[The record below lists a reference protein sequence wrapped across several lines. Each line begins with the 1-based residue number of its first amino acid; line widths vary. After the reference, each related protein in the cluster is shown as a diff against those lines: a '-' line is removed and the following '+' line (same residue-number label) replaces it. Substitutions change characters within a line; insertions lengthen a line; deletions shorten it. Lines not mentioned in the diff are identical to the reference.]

1 MPPLPDDAAVDDGPD
16 LRSTIE
22 SAIDADEGG
31 GTEPSQPAESAPDS
45 TPQPVEKPAGEPQI
59 QAKGDR
65 DSLGR
70 FIPKG
75 KEAPGAPGT
84 APGTPGATQQANG
97 ALPPIQPAPLAP
109 ALQAPASWSPGAREH
124 WKTVPAAVQQEV
136 ARRESEMAR
145 YVNEMAPARNIAER
159 FTQTIQPFLGTIQAE
174 GVDPLTAVRNL
185 MSVTQTL
192 RSGTQYEKAQTLAQ
206 IVKVYGVDIQALDS
220 ALVGAEP
227 PAGSQQQQN
236 PQYVQQAVQQA
247 LAPLYQ
253 AAQNRQQQIAQ
264 AAEGEARSELETF
277 AQDPANEFFQDLRHE
292 MADIIELGE
301 RRGRDISIAD
311 AYRQAAMLHPE
322 VSKVMLARQQG
333 ANARQLTQNAQRARS
348 AAVSV
353 RGSAPVGNP
362 AGPEPSSIRES
373 IEAAISAHSGYS

>member
-22 SAIDADEGG
+22 SAIDGSEGG
-31 GTEPSQPAESAPDS
+31 DTDIAPDTPVAPDS
-45 TPQPVEKPAGEPQI
+45 APVEKPAGEPQI

-70 FIPKG
+70 FIPKAEKAAG
-75 KEAPGAPGT
+75 APGAT
-84 APGTPGATQQANG
+84 PGTPGPTGPTNG
-97 ALPPIQPAPLAP
+97 ALPPIQPAPQAP

-124 WKTVPAAVQQEV
+124 WKTVAPAVQQEI

-185 MSVTQTL
+185 MQVTQTL
-192 RSGTQYEKAQTLAQ
+192 RSGTQYEKASTLAQ
-206 IVKVYGVDIQALDS
+206 IVRVYGVDIASLDA
-220 ALVGAEP
+220 ALVGQAP
-227 PAGSQQQQN
+227 PEGSQQRM
-236 PQYVQQAVQQA
+236 PDVQQAVQQA

-253 AAQNRQQQIAQ
+253 AAQSRQNQLVQ
-264 AAEGEARSELETF
+264 AAEGEARSELEQF
-277 AQDPANEFFQDLRHE
+277 AADPANEFFNDLRVE

-311 AYRQAAMLHPE
+311 AYKQAAMLHPE

-333 ANARQLTQNAQRARS
+333 VNARQLTQNAQRARS

-353 RGSAPVGNP
+353 RGTAPVGNP

>member
-1 MPPLPDDAAVDDGPD
+1 MGPDDDAVDDGPD

-22 SAIDADEGG
+22 SAIESEGG
-31 GTEPSQPAESAPDS
+31 DTGASAEPTAPAAEP
-45 TPQPVEKPAGEPQI
+45 TPTGVDKGQSGEPQV

-70 FIPKG
+70 FIPKAEKAAG
-75 KEAPGAPGT
+75 APGAT
-84 APGTPGATQQANG
+84 PGTPGPTGPTNG
-97 ALPPIQPAPLAP
+97 ALPPIQPAPQAP

-124 WKTVPAAVQQEV
+124 WKTVAPAVQQEI

-185 MSVTQTL
+185 MQVTQTL
-192 RSGTQYEKAQTLAQ
+192 RSGTQYEKASTLAQ
-206 IVKVYGVDIQALDS
+206 IVRVYGVDIASLDA
-220 ALVGAEP
+220 ALVGQAP
-227 PAGSQQQQN
+227 PEGSQQRM
-236 PQYVQQAVQQA
+236 PDVQQAVQQA

-253 AAQNRQQQIAQ
+253 AAQSRQNQLVQ
-264 AAEGEARSELETF
+264 AAEGEARSELEQF
-277 AQDPANEFFQDLRHE
+277 AADPANEFFNDLRVE

-301 RRGRDISIAD
+301 RRSRDISIAD
-311 AYRQAAMLHPE
+311 AYKQAAMLHPE

-333 ANARQLTQNAQRARS
+333 VNARQLTQNAQRARS

-353 RGSAPVGNP
+353 RGTAPVGNP

>member
-1 MPPLPDDAAVDDGPD
+1 MPPIDGEADTEAPDD

-22 SAIDADEGG
+22 SAIDGAEGG
-31 GTEPSQPAESAPDS
+31 DAPAAPDA
-45 TPQPVEKPAGEPQI
+45 PVAPDREVAPVEKPAGEPQV

-70 FIPKG
+70 FLPKG
-75 KEAPGAPGT
+75 KEAPGAPGAT
-84 APGTPGATQQANG
+84 PGTPGPTQAAPAQPG
-97 ALPPIQPAPLAP
+97 AIQPAPLAP
-109 ALQAPASWSPGAREH
+109 APQAPASWSPAAREQ
-124 WKTVPAAVQQEV
+124 WKAIHPDVQREV
-136 ARRESEMAR
+136 ARREGEMAR
-145 YVNEMAPARNIAER
+145 YVNEMSSARNIAER

-185 MSVTQTL
+185 MQVTQTL
-192 RSGTQYEKAQTLAQ
+192 RSGTQYEKASTLAQ
-206 IVKVYGVDIQALDS
+206 IVRVYGVDIASLDA
-220 ALVGAEP
+220 ALVGQAP
-227 PAGSQQQQN
+227 PQGSQQQAPDVN
-236 PQYVQQAVQQA
+236 AAVQQA

-253 AAQNRQQQIAQ
+253 AAQQRQNQLMQS
-264 AAEGEARSELETF
+264 AEGEARSELETF
-277 AQDPANEFFQDLRHE
+277 AADPANEFFQDLRQE

-301 RRGRDISIAD
+301 KRGRDISIPE

-353 RGSAPVGNP
+353 RGTAPVGNP

-373 IEAAISAHSGYS
+373 IEAAIQAHSGY

>member
-1 MPPLPDDAAVDDGPD
+1 MGPDDDAVDDGPD

-22 SAIDADEGG
+22 SAIESEGG
-31 GTEPSQPAESAPDS
+31 DTSATPDAPVAPDS
-45 TPQPVEKPAGEPQI
+45 APVEKPVGEPQV

-70 FIPKG
+70 FIPKAEKAAG
-75 KEAPGAPGT
+75 APGAT
-84 APGTPGATQQANG
+84 PGTPGPTGPTNG
-97 ALPPIQPAPLAP
+97 ALPPIQPAPQAP

-124 WKTVPAAVQQEV
+124 WKTVAPAVQQEI

-185 MSVTQTL
+185 MQVTQTL
-192 RSGTQYEKAQTLAQ
+192 RSGTQYEKASTLAQ
-206 IVKVYGVDIQALDS
+206 IVRVYGVDIASLDA
-220 ALVGAEP
+220 ALVGQAP
-227 PAGSQQQQN
+227 PEGSQQRM
-236 PQYVQQAVQQA
+236 PDVQQAVQQA

-253 AAQNRQQQIAQ
+253 AAQSRQNQLVQ
-264 AAEGEARSELETF
+264 AAEGEARSELEQF
-277 AQDPANEFFQDLRHE
+277 AADPANEFFNDLRVE

-311 AYRQAAMLHPE
+311 AYKQAAMLHPE

-333 ANARQLTQNAQRARS
+333 VNARQLTQNAQRARS

-353 RGSAPVGNP
+353 RGTAPVGNP

>member
-1 MPPLPDDAAVDDGPD
+1 VNP
-16 LRSTIE
+16 E
-22 SAIDADEGG
+22 
-31 GTEPSQPAESAPDS
+31 
-45 TPQPVEKPAGEPQI
+45 
-59 QAKGDR
+59 
-65 DSLGR
+65 
-70 FIPKG
+70 
-75 KEAPGAPGT
+75 
-84 APGTPGATQQANG
+84 
-97 ALPPIQPAPLAP
+97 
-109 ALQAPASWSPGAREH
+109 
-124 WKTVPAAVQQEV
+124 VQKEV
-136 ARRESEMAR
+136 ARREYEMAR
-145 YVNEMAPARNIAER
+145 YVNESSAARNIAER

-206 IVKVYGVDIQALDS
+206 IVKVYGIDIQALDS

-227 PAGSQQQQN
+227 PAGSQQQMPDVN
-236 PQYVQQAVQQA
+236 AAVQQA

-253 AAQNRQQQIAQ
+253 AAHNQRQQIVQQ
-264 AAEGEARSELETF
+264 AEGEARTELETF
-277 AQDPANEFFQDLRHE
+277 AADPANEFFQDLRQE

-311 AYRQAAMLHPE
+311 AYKQAAMLHPE

-353 RGSAPVGNP
+353 RGAAPVGNP

-373 IEAAISAHSGYS
+373 IEAAIQAHSGY

>member
-1 MPPLPDDAAVDDGPD
+1 MGPDDDAVDDGPD
-16 LRSTIE
+16 PRSTIE
-22 SAIDADEGG
+22 SAIESEGG
-31 GTEPSQPAESAPDS
+31 DTSATPDAPVAPDS
-45 TPQPVEKPAGEPQI
+45 APVEKPVGEPQV

-70 FIPKG
+70 FIPKAEKAAG
-75 KEAPGAPGT
+75 APGAT
-84 APGTPGATQQANG
+84 PGTPGPTGPTNG
-97 ALPPIQPAPLAP
+97 ALPPIQPAPQAP

-124 WKTVPAAVQQEV
+124 WKTVAPAVQQEI

-185 MSVTQTL
+185 MQVTQTL
-192 RSGTQYEKAQTLAQ
+192 RSGTQYEKASTLAQ
-206 IVKVYGVDIQALDS
+206 IVRVYGVDIASLDA
-220 ALVGAEP
+220 ALVGQAP
-227 PAGSQQQQN
+227 PEGSQQRM
-236 PQYVQQAVQQA
+236 PDVQQAVQQA

-253 AAQNRQQQIAQ
+253 AAQSRQNQLVQ
-264 AAEGEARSELETF
+264 AAEGEARSELEQF
-277 AQDPANEFFQDLRHE
+277 AADPANEFFNDLRVE

-311 AYRQAAMLHPE
+311 AYKQAAMLHPE

-333 ANARQLTQNAQRARS
+333 VNARQLTQNAQRARS

-353 RGSAPVGNP
+353 RGTAPVGNP

>member
-1 MPPLPDDAAVDDGPD
+1 MPPLPDEGAAEAPDD

-22 SAIDADEGG
+22 SAIDSSDEGG
-31 GTEPSQPAESAPDS
+31 DAPVAPDK
-45 TPQPVEKPAGEPQI
+45 PVAPDAPVAPDKPAAEPQV

-75 KEAPGAPGT
+75 KEAPGAPAA
-84 APGTPGATQQANG
+84 APGTPGATQVAPTQPG
-97 ALPPIQPAPLAP
+97 AIQPAPLAP
-109 ALQAPASWSPGAREH
+109 ALQAPASWSPSAREH
-124 WKTVPAAVQQEV
+124 WKTVNPEVQKEV
-136 ARRESEMAR
+136 ARREGEMAR

-220 ALVGAEP
+220 AL
-227 PAGSQQQQN
+227 AGQPMPQGVQQQAPDVN
-236 PQYVQQAVQQA
+236 AAVQQA

-253 AAQNRQQQIAQ
+253 AAQTRQNQITQQ
-264 AAEGEARSELETF
+264 AEGEARTELETF
-277 AQDPANEFFQDLRHE
+277 AADPANEFFQDLRQE
-292 MADIIELGE
+292 MADIIELAD
-301 RRGRDISIAD
+301 RRGRNVSIAD
-311 AYRQAAMLHPE
+311 AYKQAAMLHPE

-333 ANARQLTQNAQRARS
+333 VNARQLTQNAQRARS

-353 RGSAPVGNP
+353 RGAAPVGNP

-373 IEAAISAHSGYS
+373 IEAAIAAHSGYS

>member
-1 MPPLPDDAAVDDGPD
+1 
-16 LRSTIE
+16 
-22 SAIDADEGG
+22 
-31 GTEPSQPAESAPDS
+31 
-45 TPQPVEKPAGEPQI
+45 
-59 QAKGDR
+59 
-65 DSLGR
+65 
-70 FIPKG
+70 
-75 KEAPGAPGT
+75 
-84 APGTPGATQQANG
+84 
-97 ALPPIQPAPLAP
+97 
-109 ALQAPASWSPGAREH
+109 
-124 WKTVPAAVQQEV
+124 
-136 ARRESEMAR
+136 
-145 YVNEMAPARNIAER
+145 
-159 FTQTIQPFLGTIQAE
+159 
-174 GVDPLTAVRNL
+174 

>member
-1 MPPLPDDAAVDDGPD
+1 MPPIDGEADTEAPDD

-22 SAIDADEGG
+22 SAIDGAEGG
-31 GTEPSQPAESAPDS
+31 DAPAAPDA
-45 TPQPVEKPAGEPQI
+45 PVAPDREVAPVEKPAGEPQV

-70 FIPKG
+70 FLPKG
-75 KEAPGAPGT
+75 KEAPGAPG
-84 APGTPGATQQANG
+84 APAGTPGPTQAAPAQPG
-97 ALPPIQPAPLAP
+97 AIQPAPLAP
-109 ALQAPASWSPGAREH
+109 APQAPASWSPAAREQ
-124 WKTVPAAVQQEV
+124 WKAIHPDVQREV
-136 ARRESEMAR
+136 ARREGEMAR
-145 YVNEMAPARNIAER
+145 YVNEMSSARNIAER

-185 MSVTQTL
+185 MQVTQTL
-192 RSGTQYEKAQTLAQ
+192 RSGTQYEKASTLAQ
-206 IVKVYGVDIQALDS
+206 IVRVYGVDIASLDA
-220 ALVGAEP
+220 ALVGQAP
-227 PAGSQQQQN
+227 PQGSQQQAPDVN
-236 PQYVQQAVQQA
+236 AAVQQA

-253 AAQNRQQQIAQ
+253 AAQQRQNQLMQS
-264 AAEGEARSELETF
+264 AEGEARSELETF
-277 AQDPANEFFQDLRHE
+277 AADPANEFFQDLRQE

-301 RRGRDISIAD
+301 KRGRDISIPE

-353 RGSAPVGNP
+353 RGTAPVGNP
-362 AGPEPSSIRES
+362 VGPEPSSIRES
-373 IEAAISAHSGYS
+373 IEAAIQAHSGYS

>member
-1 MPPLPDDAAVDDGPD
+1 MGPDDDAVDDGPD

-22 SAIDADEGG
+22 SAIESEGG
-31 GTEPSQPAESAPDS
+31 DTSATPDAPVAPDS
-45 TPQPVEKPAGEPQI
+45 APVEKPVGEPQV

-70 FIPKG
+70 FLPKG
-75 KEAPGAPGT
+75 KEAPGAPQA
-84 APGTPGATQQANG
+84 APGTPGPTQPTNG
-97 ALPPIQPAPLAP
+97 ALPPAPPAPLAP
-109 ALQAPASWSPGAREH
+109 ALQAPASWSPSAREH
-124 WKTVPAAVQQEV
+124 WKTVAPAVQQEI

-185 MSVTQTL
+185 MQVTQTL
-192 RSGTQYEKAQTLAQ
+192 RSGTQYEKASTLAQ
-206 IVKVYGVDIQALDS
+206 IVRVYGVDIASLDA
-220 ALVGAEP
+220 ALVGQAP
-227 PAGSQQQQN
+227 PPESQQQSN

-253 AAQNRQQQIAQ
+253 AAQSRQNQLVQ
-264 AAEGEARSELETF
+264 AAEGEARSELEAF
-277 AQDPANEFFQDLRHE
+277 AADPANEFFNDLRVE

-311 AYRQAAMLHPE
+311 AYKQAAMLHPE

-333 ANARQLTQNAQRARS
+333 VNARQLTQNAQRARS

-353 RGSAPVGNP
+353 RGTAPVGNP

>member
-1 MPPLPDDAAVDDGPD
+1 MPLDTDTAPDADTSDD
-16 LRSTIE
+16 LRSSIE
-22 SAIDADEGG
+22 SAFDGADEGG
-31 GTEPSQPAESAPDS
+31 GTPVAPDS
-45 TPQPVEKPAGEPQI
+45 AVAPDAPVAPEPDAQV

-70 FIPKG
+70 FLPKAE
-75 KEAPGAPGT
+75 KAPGAAAA
-84 APGTPGATQQANG
+84 APGTPGSQPPLNG
-97 ALPPIQPAPLAP
+97 AQAPIQPAPLAP

-124 WKTVPAAVQQEV
+124 WKTMNPEVQKEV
-136 ARRESEMAR
+136 QRREIEMQR

-185 MSVTQTL
+185 MQVTQTL

-206 IVKVYGVDIQALDS
+206 IIKVYGVDINTLDS
-220 ALVGAEP
+220 ALVGQP
-227 PAGSQQQQN
+227 PPQGSQQQMPDVN
-236 PQYVQQAVQQA
+236 AAVQQA

-253 AAQNRQQQIAQ
+253 AAQSRQMQITQ
-264 AAEGEARSELETF
+264 AAEGEARTELETF
-277 AQDPANEFFQDLRHE
+277 AADPANEFFQDLRHE

-301 RRGRDISIAD
+301 RRGRTISISD
-311 AYRQAAMLHPE
+311 AYKQAAMLHPE

-333 ANARQLTQNAQRARS
+333 ASARQLTQNAQRARS

-353 RGSAPVGNP
+353 RGTAPVGNP

-373 IEAAISAHSGYS
+373 IEAAISAHSGY

>member
-1 MPPLPDDAAVDDGPD
+1 MGPDDDAVDDGPD

-22 SAIDADEGG
+22 SAIESEGG
-31 GTEPSQPAESAPDS
+31 DTSATPDAPVAPDS
-45 TPQPVEKPAGEPQI
+45 APVEKPVGEPQV

-70 FIPKG
+70 FIPKAEKAAG
-75 KEAPGAPGT
+75 APGAT
-84 APGTPGATQQANG
+84 PGTPGPTGPTNG
-97 ALPPIQPAPLAP
+97 ALPPIQPAPQAP

-124 WKTVPAAVQQEV
+124 WKTVAPAVQQEI

-185 MSVTQTL
+185 MQVTQTL
-192 RSGTQYEKAQTLAQ
+192 RSGTQYEKASTLAQ
-206 IVKVYGVDIQALDS
+206 IVRVYGVDIASLDA
-220 ALVGAEP
+220 ALVGQAP
-227 PAGSQQQQN
+227 PEGSQQRM
-236 PQYVQQAVQQA
+236 PDVQQAVQQA

-253 AAQNRQQQIAQ
+253 AAQSRQNQLVQ
-264 AAEGEARSELETF
+264 AAEGEARSELEQF
-277 AQDPANEFFQDLRHE
+277 AADPANEFFNDLRHE

-311 AYRQAAMLHPE
+311 AYKQAAMLHPE

-333 ANARQLTQNAQRARS
+333 VNARQLTQNAQRARS

-353 RGSAPVGNP
+353 RGTAPVGNP

>member
-1 MPPLPDDAAVDDGPD
+1 MPPLPDDDAAVDDGPD

-22 SAIDADEGG
+22 SAIDGA
-31 GTEPSQPAESAPDS
+31 EPDTGASAEPTTPAAES
-45 TPQPVEKPAGEPQI
+45 TPTGVEKDQSGVPA

-70 FIPKG
+70 FLPKAEKAAG
-75 KEAPGAPGT
+75 APGAT
-84 APGTPGATQQANG
+84 PGTPGPTQPTNG

-109 ALQAPASWSPGAREH
+109 ALQAPASWSPSAREH
-124 WKTVPAAVQQEV
+124 WKTVAPAVQQEI

-206 IVKVYGVDIQALDS
+206 IIKVYGVDINTLD
-220 ALVGAEP
+220 AAIVGAEP
-227 PAGSQQQQN
+227 PEGSRQGQGVD
-236 PQYVQQAVQQA
+236 VQQAVQQA

-253 AAQNRQQQIAQ
+253 AAQQRQNQVMQ
-264 AAEGEARSELETF
+264 AAEGEARTELEAF
-277 AQDPANEFFQDLRHE
+277 AADPANEFFQDLRQE

-301 RRGRDISIAD
+301 RHGRTVTIPE
-311 AYRQAAMLHPE
+311 AYQRAAMLHPE

-353 RGSAPVGNP
+353 RGTAPVGNP
-362 AGPEPSSIRES
+362 TPHEPSSIRES
-373 IEAAISAHSGYS
+373 IEAAIEAHSGY

>member
-22 SAIDADEGG
+22 SALDSSEGG
-31 GTEPSQPAESAPDS
+31 DAPAAPDAPVAPDS
-45 TPQPVEKPAGEPQI
+45 QVAPAEKPAAEPQ

-70 FIPKG
+70 FLPKG
-75 KEAPGAPGT
+75 EKAAGAP
-84 APGTPGATQQANG
+84 AVPAGTPGATQAAPTQPG
-97 ALPPIQPAPLAP
+97 AIQPAPLAP
-109 ALQAPASWSPGAREH
+109 ALQAPASWSPSAREQ
-124 WKTVPAAVQQEV
+124 WKTVNPEVQKEV
-136 ARRESEMAR
+136 ARREYEMAR
-145 YVNEMAPARNIAER
+145 YVNESSAARNIAER

-206 IVKVYGVDIQALDS
+206 IVKVYGIDIQALDS

-227 PAGSQQQQN
+227 PAGSQQQMPDVN
-236 PQYVQQAVQQA
+236 AAVQQA

-253 AAQNRQQQIAQ
+253 AAHNQRQQIVQQ
-264 AAEGEARSELETF
+264 AEGEARTELETF
-277 AQDPANEFFQDLRHE
+277 AADPANEFFQDLRQE

-311 AYRQAAMLHPE
+311 AYKQAAMLHPE

-353 RGSAPVGNP
+353 RGAAPVGNP

-373 IEAAISAHSGYS
+373 IEAAIQAHSGY

>member
-1 MPPLPDDAAVDDGPD
+1 MGPDDDAVDDGPD

-22 SAIDADEGG
+22 SAIESEGG
-31 GTEPSQPAESAPDS
+31 DTSATPDAPVAPDS
-45 TPQPVEKPAGEPQI
+45 APVEKPVGEPQV

-70 FIPKG
+70 FIPKAEKAAG
-75 KEAPGAPGT
+75 APGAT
-84 APGTPGATQQANG
+84 PGTPGPTQQANG
-97 ALPPIQPAPLAP
+97 ALPPIQPAPQAP

-124 WKTVPAAVQQEV
+124 WKTVAPAVQQEI

-185 MSVTQTL
+185 MQVTQTL
-192 RSGTQYEKAQTLAQ
+192 RSGTQYEKASTLAQ
-206 IVKVYGVDIQALDS
+206 IVRVYGVDIASLDA
-220 ALVGAEP
+220 ALVGQAP
-227 PAGSQQQQN
+227 PPESQQQSN

-253 AAQNRQQQIAQ
+253 AAQSRQNQLVQ
-264 AAEGEARSELETF
+264 AAEGEARSELEQF
-277 AQDPANEFFQDLRHE
+277 AADPANEFFNDLRVE

-311 AYRQAAMLHPE
+311 AYKQAAMLHPE

-333 ANARQLTQNAQRARS
+333 VNARQLTQNAQRARS

-353 RGSAPVGNP
+353 RGTAPVGNP

>member
-1 MPPLPDDAAVDDGPD
+1 MPPIDGEADTEAPDD

-22 SAIDADEGG
+22 SAIDGAEGG
-31 GTEPSQPAESAPDS
+31 DAPAAPDA
-45 TPQPVEKPAGEPQI
+45 PVAPDREVAPVEKPAGEPQV

-70 FIPKG
+70 FLPKG
-75 KEAPGAPGT
+75 KEAPGAPG
-84 APGTPGATQQANG
+84 APAGTPGPTQAAPAQPG
-97 ALPPIQPAPLAP
+97 AIQPAPLAP
-109 ALQAPASWSPGAREH
+109 APQAPASWSPAAREQ
-124 WKTVPAAVQQEV
+124 WKAIHPDVQREV
-136 ARRESEMAR
+136 ARREGEMAR
-145 YVNEMAPARNIAER
+145 YVNEMSSARNIAER

-185 MSVTQTL
+185 MQVTQTL
-192 RSGTQYEKAQTLAQ
+192 RSGTQYEKASTLAQ
-206 IVKVYGVDIQALDS
+206 IVRVYGVDIASLDA
-220 ALVGAEP
+220 ALVGQAP
-227 PAGSQQQQN
+227 PQGSQQQAPDVN
-236 PQYVQQAVQQA
+236 AAVQQA

-253 AAQNRQQQIAQ
+253 AAQQRQNQLMQS
-264 AAEGEARSELETF
+264 AEGEARSELEQF
-277 AQDPANEFFQDLRHE
+277 AADPANEFFQDLRQE

-301 RRGRDISIAD
+301 KRGRDISIPE

-353 RGSAPVGNP
+353 RGTAPVGNP

-373 IEAAISAHSGYS
+373 IEAAIQAHSGYS